1 MIKYVKIFCDMSG
14 TVDVLSDAEAGRL
27 LKAILHY
34 GMDGTDD
41 QLPGQ
46 EKLVFQMLRAQ
57 IDRDRESYAQ
67 KAQRNR
73 ENGSKG
79 GRPRKPTGTQQNPV
93 GFQKTQQNPTK
104 PTKSQDKDKDKDK
117 SSPLPPSQG
126 DDDDDDDDLMLI
138 ARRHSAVYDAAER
151 AGFPMSGA
159 TMDKL
164 TELISLY
171 GADAVDNALDSCVE
185 YGARSIAYLRKVL
198 EGKPRPSTAPTIEE
212 LNGGYKPLWG

>member
-1 MIKYVKIFCDMSG
+1 MS
-14 TVDVLSDAEAGRL
+14 
-27 LKAILHY
+27 
-34 GMDGTDD
+34 
-41 QLPGQ
+41 
-46 EKLVFQMLRAQ
+46 
-57 IDRDRESYAQ
+57 
-67 KAQRNR
+67 
-73 ENGSKG
+73 
-79 GRPRKPTGTQQNPV
+79 
-93 GFQKTQQNPTK
+93 
-104 PTKSQDKDKDKDK
+104 

-198 EGKPRPSTAPTIEE
+198 EGKPKPSTAPTIEE